1 MLRSEHTCATFQ
13 PAKSQKALPGA
24 KPNCLSKG
32 RVNSLAS
39 FGLFTGQG
47 VGCGT
52 LQPFLCIKEKE
63 RDGEKKK
70 RKERKKAR
78 RKKLARHLPFQC
90 PEGSISFHLFRI
102 IIMASQL
109 LKRAP
114 VHQRMVHD
122 TAKPWALSHQLPP
135 KKVLLC
141 LRFPAIN

>member
-70 RKERKKAR
+70 EKKERKQEEKS
-78 RKKLARHLPFQC
+78 LHVIC
-90 PEGSISFHLFRI
+90 PSSVQKGVFLSTFF
-102 IIMASQL
+102 
-109 LKRAP
+109 
-114 VHQRMVHD
+114 
-122 TAKPWALSHQLPP
+122 AL
-135 KKVLLC
+135 
-141 LRFPAIN
+141 

>member
-24 KPNCLSKG
+24 KTNCSSKG

-39 FGLFTGQG
+39 FGLLTGEG

-52 LQPFLCIKEKE
+52 LEPFLCIKEKE
-63 RDGEKKK
+63 RDWEKKKK
-70 RKERKKAR
+70 RKKER
-78 RKKLARHLPFQC
+78 RKKLAPHLPFQC

-109 LKRAP
+109 LKRAL
-114 VHQRMVHD
+114 VHQQMVHD
-122 TAKPWALSHQLPP
+122 TAKPWSLSRTSSAP